1 MQISNY
7 FMGLL
12 IFGCYLPGGK
22 RYEYVTIREANP
34 SLWATPTM
42 ILHFICL
49 KLNSGKKKKKRTND
63 EKNKFPKLLYDDFLP
78 LVKIKKKAL
87 NHVDKNLSRTWSKA
101 TLSSFCWIIC
111 NRLYLANFWRSWV
124 DISIHT

>member
-22 RYEYVTIREANP
+22 RYEFVTIREANP

-49 KLNSGKKKKKRTND
+49 KLNSGKKKKK
-63 EKNKFPKLLYDDFLP
+63 KNKRRKKLISKTSLRWLFT
-78 LVKIKKKAL
+78 VSKNKKKTL